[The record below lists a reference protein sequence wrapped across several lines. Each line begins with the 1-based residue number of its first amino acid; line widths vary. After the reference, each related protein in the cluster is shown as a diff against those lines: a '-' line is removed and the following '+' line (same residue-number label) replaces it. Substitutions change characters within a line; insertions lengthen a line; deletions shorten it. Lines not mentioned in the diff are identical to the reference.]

1 VTTTG
6 ARTEIRQADP
16 ATDFPGI
23 LGVYA
28 GNKWSHARDP
38 KRLRIAVERADLAL
52 VAVQDDEVVG
62 FVRTM
67 SDGAFAVYIA
77 DILVLPEHQGQG
89 IGRSLLASVLD
100 HYPLETFHHQV
111 LIAERD
117 AEGFYRRMGM
127 SAVSSFGLTAFIR
140 TQKV

>member
-1 VTTTG
+1 MTTTG

-28 GNKWSHARDP
+28 GNKWSHARAP
-38 KRLRIAVERADLAL
+38 ERLRIAVERADLAL

-89 IGRSLLASVLD
+89 IGRNLLAAVLD

-127 SAVSSFGLTAFIR
+127 TAVGAFGLTAFIR
-140 TQKV
+140 TKHD

>member
-1 VTTTG
+1 MTTTG

-38 KRLRIAVERADLAL
+38 ERLRTAVERADLAL
-52 VAVQDDEVVG
+52 VAVQDDQVVG

-77 DILVLPEHQGQG
+77 DILVLPDHQGQG
-89 IGRSLLASVLD
+89 IGRSLLAGVLD
-100 HYPLETFHHQV
+100 HYPLEAFHHQV

-117 AEGFYRRMGM
+117 ADGFYRRMGM
-127 SAVSSFGLTAFIR
+127 SAVGAFGLTAFIR
-140 TQKV
+140 TKRD

>member
-1 VTTTG
+1 MTTTG

-23 LGVYA
+23 LAVYA
-28 GNKWSHARDP
+28 GNNWSHARDP
-38 KRLRIAVERADLAL
+38 ERLRTAVERADLAL
-52 VAVQDDEVVG
+52 VAVQDDQVVG

-77 DILVLPEHQGQG
+77 DILVLPDNQGQG
-89 IGRSLLASVLD
+89 IGRSLLAGVLD

-111 LIAERD
+111 LIDERD
-117 AEGFYRRMGM
+117 ADGFYRRMGM
-127 SAVSSFGLTAFIR
+127 SAVGAFGLTAFIR
-140 TQKV
+140 TKRD

>member
-28 GNKWSHARDP
+28 GNKWSHARAP
-38 KRLRIAVERADLAL
+38 ERLRIAVERADLAL
-52 VAVQDDEVVG
+52 VAVQDDQVVG

-89 IGRSLLASVLD
+89 IGRNLLAAVLD

-127 SAVSSFGLTAFIR
+127 TAVGAFGLTAFIR
-140 TQKV
+140 TKHD

>member
-1 VTTTG
+1 MTTTG

-28 GNKWSHARDP
+28 GNKWSHARAP
-38 KRLRIAVERADLAL
+38 ERLRIAVERADLAL

-77 DILVLPEHQGQG
+77 DILVLPKHQGQG
-89 IGRSLLASVLD
+89 IGRNLLAAVLD

-127 SAVSSFGLTAFIR
+127 TAVGAFGLTAFIR
-140 TQKV
+140 TKHD

>member
-1 VTTTG
+1 MTTIG
-6 ARTEIRQADP
+6 ARVEIRQADP

-23 LGVYA
+23 LAVYA
-28 GNKWSHARDP
+28 ATGWSHARDP
-38 KRLRIAVERADLAL
+38 DRLRTAVERADLAL
-52 VAVQDDEVVG
+52 VAVHDGEVVG

-77 DILVLPEHQGQG
+77 DILVAPDHQGQG
-89 IGRSLLASVLD
+89 FGRRLMQGVLD

-117 AEGFYRRMGM
+117 AEGFYSRMGL
-127 SAVSSFGLTAFIR
+127 SAVGTFGLTAFIR
-140 TQKV
+140 TKRS

>member
-28 GNKWSHARDP
+28 GNKWSHARSP
-38 KRLRIAVERADLAL
+38 ERLRIAVERADLAL
-52 VAVQDDEVVG
+52 VAVQDDQVVG

-89 IGRSLLASVLD
+89 IGRNLLAAVLD

-127 SAVSSFGLTAFIR
+127 TAVGAFGLTAFIR
-140 TQKV
+140 TKHD